1 MVEEEINQQNNQENE
16 ESGAKAIEQF
26 WVKNQLPKEVE
37 TLPYEI
43 LTPQEQYIVDKV
55 RDNKELTQEEIDI
68 IKKTRKEYEEPLKKY
83 DANKIIESNQQLE
96 EMIGTEQELLD
107 FVYAQEKPVIKMN
120 LPINGVDK
128 QFTFTVKPLE
138 DSRAV
143 KMLEQHI
150 DLFKDLSDEERKIFD
165 KDARGEGL
173 NEKERRVL
181 EHINEKINENRT
193 LSQIEEVTNFLA
205 WQLEE
210 PRSLNLEQKKD
221 FWHNFNFILRM
232 GLYTRVMEKLGLNEE
247 FNENLF
253 QD

>member
-1 MVEEEINQQNNQENE
+1 
-16 ESGAKAIEQF
+16 
-26 WVKNQLPKEVE
+26 
-37 TLPYEI
+37 
-43 LTPQEQYIVDKV
+43 
-55 RDNKELTQEEIDI
+55 
-68 IKKTRKEYEEPLKKY
+68 
-83 DANKIIESNQQLE
+83 
-96 EMIGTEQELLD
+96 MIGTEQELLD
-107 FVYAQEKPVIKMN
+107 FVYNQEKPTIIMN
-120 LPINGVDK
+120 LPINGVEK

-150 DLFKDLSDEERKIFD
+150 DIFKDLSDEERKIFD

-210 PRSLNLEQKKD
+210 PRSLTVEQKVD
-221 FWHNFNFILRM
+221 FWHKFNFILRM
-232 GLYTRVMEKLGLNEE
+232 GLYSRVMGKLGLNEE